1 MENFTKAELEKNK
14 KYLELLSGSFPNI
27 TTAVGEVVNLTAIL
41 NLPKS
46 TEHFLTDIHG
56 EHEAFNHVMQ
66 NASGAIRRKEMCI
79 RDRVCDTDRL
89 CLPDLDDPLV
99 IDVDHAHEQQ
109 AQGGRIQ
116 HIHVGRGPA

>member
-66 NASGAIRRKEMCI
+66 NASGVVSYRQDGRDTSAVYVRDKDRKS
-79 RDRVCDTDRL
+79 V
-89 CLPDLDDPLV
+89 V
-99 IDVDHAHEQQ
+99 
-109 AQGGRIQ
+109 
-116 HIHVGRGPA
+116 

>member
-66 NASGAIRRKEMCI
+66 NASGAIRRKVMDELGSTVSLEDLEELTTLI
-79 RDRVCDTDRL
+79 YYPSEKLDLIKKEKKGPYLCD
-89 CLPDLDDPLV
+89 
-99 IDVDHAHEQQ
+99 
-109 AQGGRIQ
+109 GGTFA
-116 HIHVGRGPA
+116 GG

>member
-66 NASGAIRRKEMCI
+66 NASGAIRRKVMDELGST
-79 RDRVCDTDRL
+79 VSL
-89 CLPDLDDPLV
+89 EDLEELTTLIYYPSEKLDL
-99 IDVDHAHEQQ
+99 IKKEK
-109 AQGGRIQ
+109 
-116 HIHVGRGPA
+116 